1 MNDKDMMLESVDI
14 IRTVSDHQRG
24 FRKILGVLLNRV
36 SYLYYKLI

>member
-14 IRTVSDHQRG
+14 IRTVSDHQTG